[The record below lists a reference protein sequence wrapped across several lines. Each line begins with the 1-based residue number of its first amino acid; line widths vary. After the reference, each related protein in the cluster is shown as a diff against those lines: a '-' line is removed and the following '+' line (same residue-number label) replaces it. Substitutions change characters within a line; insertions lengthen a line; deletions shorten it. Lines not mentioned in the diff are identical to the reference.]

1 MSGFEF
7 SYYFGNEADTYSFY
21 RIPKTLFCDPAFA
34 GVSCE
39 AKVLYGLMLDRMSL
53 SVKNGWTDSENRV
66 FIYFTLEDAM
76 ESLGCGHDKGV
87 KLMAELDAARG
98 IGLIERVKQGLGKPC
113 KIYVKNFIRTTE
125 VQTSENPKSGA
136 PDSGS
141 QACENAEVQTSE
153 NPKSALPKSRAL
165 DFGFAEGNKT
175 ENNKTE
181 LSDTEPSIY
190 PAAAPPVHADD
201 RMDQI
206 QTYRELLAENIAYA
220 VLCERYGSERTEA
233 VLDLLTETVCSTR
246 KRIRIGGED
255 MPAEAVRSRLLKLD
269 SSHVEYV
276 FECMD
281 ANTTKIQNIR
291 AYLLTALYRA
301 PTTMEP
307 YYRAEVK
314 HDLSGGIDPLQ

>member
-1 MSGFEF
+1 MMSGFEF

-21 RIPKTLFCDPAFA
+21 RIPKALFSDPAFS

-53 SVKNGWTDSENRV
+53 SVKNGWMDSENRV

-87 KLMAELDAARG
+87 KLMAELDAAKG

-113 KIYVKNFIRTTE
+113 KIYVKNFIRTAE

-136 PDSGS
+136 LDNGR
-141 QACENAEVQTSE
+141 QDCGNAEVQTSGK
-153 NPKSALPKSRAL
+153 PKSALLISRTL
-165 DFGFAEGNKT
+165 DFGFSEGNKT

-181 LSDTEPSIY
+181 FSEIEPSIY
-190 PAAAPPVHADD
+190 PADPLACADD
-201 RMDQI
+201 EMDRI
-206 QTYRELLAENIAYA
+206 ATYRELLAENIAY
-220 VLCERYGSERTEA
+220 VILCERYGSERMA
-233 VLDLLTETVCSTR
+233 GVLDLLTETVCSTR

-255 MPAEAVRSRLLKLD
+255 MPVEIMRSRLLKLD
-269 SSHVEYV
+269 SAHVEYV

-301 PTTMEP
+301 PTTIEP

-314 HDLSGGIDPLQ
+314 HDLSGG